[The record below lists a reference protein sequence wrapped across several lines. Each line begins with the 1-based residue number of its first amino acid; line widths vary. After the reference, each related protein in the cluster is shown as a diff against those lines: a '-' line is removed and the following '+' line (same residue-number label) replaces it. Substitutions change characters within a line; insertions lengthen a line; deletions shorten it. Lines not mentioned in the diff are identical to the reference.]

1 VRRSMTLALGGFGRQ
16 AIEEQASRYGLPPEK
31 LVSRAVQY
39 YLADRDVKRAARRTP
54 RFRRE
59 AEAPGDLELELDLD
73 AEAWKALREESKRQ
87 GVSIER
93 VLEHA
98 AMYLL
103 ADLDSG
109 RVAAR
114 ILEEDGSS
122 N

>member
-31 LVSRAVQY
+31 LVSRAAQY
-39 YLADRDVKRAARRTP
+39 YLADRGLKRAARRTP

-59 AEAPGDLELELDLD
+59 AGAPGELELELDLD
-73 AEAWKALREESKRQ
+73 AEAWTALRQEATRQ
-87 GVSIER
+87 GVPLER

-98 AMYLL
+98 ALYLL

-109 RVAAR
+109 RVAAQ
-114 ILEEDGSS
+114 ILEGDGS
-122 N
+122 